1 MSRPSIAWQA
11 VGTSGLMFLNAPGVK
26 WGGRSFASRDVVT
39 VPLGASLG
47 GACVD
52 MTRDEY
58 RHYQQGFWKPTIKEL
73 LARSRPIGGAGGE
86 ASPVNVTN
94 RGVHRDMASDS
105 TQPPALP
112 FLQVPTP

>member
-1 MSRPSIAWQA
+1 MVARVSRPAIAWQRIGA
-11 VGTSGLMFLNAPGVK
+11 SGLMFLNAPGV
-26 WGGRSFASRDVVT
+26 V
-39 VPLGASLG
+39 
-47 GACVD
+47 
-52 MTRDEY
+52 
-58 RHYQQGFWKPTIKEL
+58 WK
-73 LARSRPIGGAGGE
+73 AGGE